1 METYLMIL
9 VAIVA
14 TGGVILLLGGIGL
27 LFWALWMRW
36 YVEPGRQAAQFPAAP
51 AWTVCFANG
60 FRLLRP
66 VGEARLLSSSGDLAL
81 AGDKGRAGV
90 GSYPSRYLAP
100 AAPGSP
106 DPADARGPTGSCAGG
121 SPAWTAP

>member
-1 METYLMIL
+1 METYLMVLI
-9 VAIVA
+9 AIVA

-60 FRLLRP
+60 FRPLRP
-66 VGEARLLSSSGDLAL
+66 VGEGRLLS
-81 AGDKGRAGV
+81 
-90 GSYPSRYLAP
+90 
-100 AAPGSP
+100 
-106 DPADARGPTGSCAGG
+106 
-121 SPAWTAP
+121 